1 MNRRSWLAELSTSI
15 RFISL
20 LFGLA
25 LVLLSIFLLITIFE
39 TRGVAQSSQFLLF
52 YELVLSLSIL
62 AGGAT
67 LVHNVARNIRL
78 RVPAGHF
85 LKLPRITK
93 DSGYRYGFSATLAI
107 GLGATLGSPLFVLV
121 PLNVLQYG
129 IVSIVSILIA
139 GSLSLVVAQL
149 YGRMYKEW
157 QAKGK
162 DCTGGPSFTRN
173 ACGRVSL
180 RYFIARF
187 GMWIGNTALAA
198 YSVIIFAGY
207 SLNGFGSTLQAVAGP
222 GVSNNLVGGILILL
236 IIVWFIINAF
246 FEKAYAKKMAAMQ
259 IGLTIILS
267 GILLFESGLL
277 FFKPKASFG
286 SLLTISSPDPV
297 NLVFAIVSNTAFL
310 FLLFFGF
317 QEIQALS
324 SDFASK
330 SSMPGLRFLSRFKD
344 MDRVRFAKYAM
355 LGTVIIATFINTMF
369 AIAVYLASPD
379 PAGLA
384 ASNVPA
390 IYVAQS
396 LLGPWS
402 AVLMGIGF
410 IIASLTTLVP
420 AFLASSRHL
429 QALSSDG
436 FFPRTV
442 GRASWLFSLIFI
454 VILSLFNADF
464 LVRITDFGVLVSLA
478 FISFAALWSKKSALW
493 PLKWADLSP
502 IIGGIA
508 CFLVAGALYLF
519 DPNVVLFGVIL
530 VMIGYL
536 IFDVFEL
543 GSYGSQLF
551 LAVLHLV
558 LLGVTGIFIR
568 SGAFTESPGAS
579 LRMIQN
585 TLEASLVIFA
595 INLLLGAK
603 LGRWLRSRNFL
614 VALALKA
621 RAAAVAIRLGGFR
634 KNSGLN
640 QVVDQWIRLMSESEK
655 IAAKDPDNF
664 ELVKKHL
671 NDRLNAMHN
680 SRKDKSQ
687 HS

>member
-1 MNRRSWLAELSTSI
+1 MTRRSWITDISVSI
-15 RFISL
+15 KFVSL
-20 LFGLA
+20 LFGIA
-25 LVLLSIFLLITIFE
+25 LVLLSLFLLVTVVG
-39 TRGVAQSSQFLLF
+39 TRGTAQASQFLLL
-52 YELVLSLSIL
+52 YEVVLSLSIL

-67 LVHNVARNIRL
+67 LVHNTARNVRL
-78 RVPAGHF
+78 RVPAGRF
-85 LKLPRITK
+85 LKLPRVTRDAHYK
-93 DSGYRYGFSATLAI
+93 YGFSATLAI
-107 GLGATLGSPLFVLV
+107 GLGATIGSPLFVLV

-129 IVSIVSILIA
+129 IVSVISILIA

-157 QAKGK
+157 YSKGK

-198 YSVIIFAGY
+198 YSIIIFADY
-207 SLNGFGSTLQAVAGP
+207 SLSGFENTLVAVGGNGIP
-222 GVSNNLVGGILILL
+222 GNLVTAVLL
-236 IIVWFIINAF
+236 LLLVVWFIINAF
-246 FEKAYAKKMAAMQ
+246 FEKPYAKTMAALQ
-259 IGLTIILS
+259 IGLTMILS
-267 GILLFESGLL
+267 AILLFESGLL
-277 FFKPKASFG
+277 FLRPRASYS
-286 SLLTISSPDPV
+286 SLLTMSSPDPLS
-297 NLVFAIVSNTAFL
+297 LVFAVISNTAFL

-324 SDFASK
+324 ADFASK
-330 SSMPGLRFLSRFKD
+330 SSVPGLGFVSRFKD
-344 MDRVRFAKYAM
+344 MDRVRFAKYSM
-355 LGTVIIATFINTMF
+355 VGTVVIATIINGLF
-369 AIAVYLASPD
+369 AVAVYLASPD
-379 PAGLA
+379 QAGLA
-384 ASNVPA
+384 SSSVPA

-402 AVLMGIGF
+402 ALLMGIGF

-429 QALSSDG
+429 RALSSDG
-436 FFPRTV
+436 FFPQTV
-442 GRASWLFSLIFI
+442 GRAAWLFSLVFI

-478 FISFAALWSKKSALW
+478 FVSFAPLWSRKSSLW
-493 PLKWADLSP
+493 PLKWADLTP
-502 IIGGIA
+502 LLGGLA
-508 CFLVAGALYLF
+508 CFFVAGALYLV

-551 LAVLHLV
+551 LTVLYLV

-585 TLEASLVIFA
+585 TLYASLVIFA
-595 INLLLGAK
+595 INLFLGAK
-603 LGRWLRSRNFL
+603 VGRWLKSRAEL
-614 VALALKA
+614 VLSAM
-621 RAAAVAIRLGGFR
+621 RAGGSAVVVRLSMVR
-634 KNSGLN
+634 RNSSMN
-640 QVVDQWIRLMSESEK
+640 QTVDQWIRLMSESEK
-655 IAAKDPDNF
+655 IAAKDPANF

-671 NDRLNAMHN
+671 NERLNTLKDP
-680 SRKDKSQ
+680 RKDKS
-687 HS
+687 

>member
-1 MNRRSWLAELSTSI
+1 MNGRSWLAELSVSL

-25 LVLLSIFLLITIFE
+25 LVILSLFLLVTIFE
-39 TRGVAQSSQFLLF
+39 TRGTAQASQFLLF

-78 RVPAGHF
+78 RVPAGRF
-85 LKLPRITK
+85 LKLPRVSR
-93 DSGYRYGFSATLAI
+93 DSGYRYGFSAAVAI

-121 PLNVLQYG
+121 PLNVLQSG

-157 QAKGK
+157 HAKGQ

-198 YSVIIFAGY
+198 YSIIIFAGY
-207 SLNGFGSTLQAVAGP
+207 SLTGFADTLQAVGGP
-222 GVSNNLVGGILILL
+222 GIPGNLVSAILILL
-236 IIVWFIINAF
+236 LVVWFIINAF
-246 FEKAYAKKMAAMQ
+246 FERTYAKKMAAMQ
-259 IGLTIILS
+259 IGLTMILS

-277 FFKPKASFG
+277 FLKPRASYV
-286 SLLTISSPDPV
+286 SLLTVSSPDP
-297 NLVFAIVSNTAFL
+297 LSLIFAIVSNTAFL

-330 SSMPGLRFLSRFKD
+330 SSVPGLGFLSRFKD
-344 MDRVRFAKYAM
+344 IERVRFAKYAM
-355 LGTVIIATFINTMF
+355 LGTVIIATLINGLF
-369 AIAVYLASPD
+369 AVAVYLASPD
-379 PAGLA
+379 PARLA
-384 ASNVPA
+384 ASSVPA

-402 AVLMGIGF
+402 ALLMGIGF

-436 FFPRTV
+436 FFPRAV
-442 GRASWLFSLIFI
+442 GKASWLFSLVFI

-478 FISFAALWSKKSALW
+478 FISFAALWSKKNTLW

-502 IIGGIA
+502 MVAGVA
-508 CFLVAGALYLF
+508 CFFVAGALYLV

-551 LAVLHLV
+551 LAVLYLV

-585 TLEASLVIFA
+585 TLEASLAIFA

-603 LGRWLRSRNFL
+603 LGRWLKRRTVL
-614 VALALKA
+614 VASALKSKGS
-621 RAAAVAIRLGGFR
+621 RLAFHLRGLR
-634 KNSGLN
+634 KNSGMN

-655 IAAKDPDNF
+655 IAAKDPHNF

-671 NDRLNAMHN
+671 NDRLNAMHDF
-680 SRKDKSQ
+680 RKDKN
-687 HS
+687 